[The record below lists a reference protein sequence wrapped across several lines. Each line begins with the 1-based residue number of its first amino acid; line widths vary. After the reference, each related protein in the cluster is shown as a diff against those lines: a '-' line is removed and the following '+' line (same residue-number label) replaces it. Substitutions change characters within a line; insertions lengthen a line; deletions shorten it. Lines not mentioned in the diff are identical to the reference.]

1 MMPNLPLIIALNT
14 LRLPIVFKSSILK
27 MASFILSAA
36 FPSFTAAVRERGKNK
51 VFALKT
57 KAKGTKLTTI
67 RHYYSLD
74 KPSAVFCLKRTRFIV
89 NVLANFT

>member
-1 MMPNLPLIIALNT
+1 MMHNLPLIITLNT
-14 LRLPIVFKSSILK
+14 LRLPIVFKSSIFNI
-27 MASFILSAA
+27 ASCILSPA

-57 KAKGTKLTTI
+57 KAKGAKLTTI
-67 RHYYSLD
+67 RHYHGLD

-89 NVLANFT
+89 NVLANFA

>member
-1 MMPNLPLIIALNT
+1 MHNLPLIITLNT
-14 LRLPIVFKSSILK
+14 LRLPIVFKSSIFK
-27 MASFILSAA
+27 MASCVLSAA

-67 RHYYSLD
+67 RHYYSL
-74 KPSAVFCLKRTRFIV
+74 VFCLKRTRFIV
-89 NVLANFT
+89 NVLANIA

>member
-1 MMPNLPLIIALNT
+1 MYTLPLIITLNT
-14 LRLPIVFKSSILK
+14 LRLPIVFKSSIFK
-27 MASFILSAA
+27 MASCILSAA

-57 KAKGTKLTTI
+57 KATKLTTI

-74 KPSAVFCLKRTRFIV
+74 KPSAVFSPERTRFIV
-89 NVLANFT
+89 NVLANFA